1 MSGLLVTAVSGGNV
15 AVHCTI
21 STVAD
26 VVHVEAVGGGRV
38 LVDIGADEP
47 VQIMLTG
54 PGHVLADVLFD
65 ALAAVLEH
73 LESTD
78 A

>member
-1 MSGLLVTAVSGGNV
+1 MTGLLVTAVDGGNV

-26 VVHVEAVGGGRV
+26 VVHVEPVGPGLV
-38 LVDIGADEP
+38 LVELGADEP
-47 VQIMLTG
+47 VQIKLTG

-73 LESTD
+73 LESAD